1 MRFDPRGLVGW
12 DWVVGMALVKSYS
25 ELSPFWKISFYE
37 LFRHVMYLKLNICIR
52 CIYHYM
58 ILHDYIY
65 IFIGFLVV

>member
-1 MRFDPRGLVGW
+1 MIGW
-12 DWVVGMALVKSYS
+12 LGGCLGEIIHLDL
-25 ELSPFWKISFYE
+25 FWKISFYE

-65 IFIGFLVV
+65 IFIVFLQNEWDFMVV